1 MLSLKRESLNGRTA
15 DQRKVVH
22 MTICLRQICLV
33 SDKLGPAVKQLGQ
46 TFSLT
51 PCHIDP
57 AVEKFGLENTLF
69 SIGTN
74 FLEIVAPI
82 RENTAAGRFLQKRGD
97 NGGYMVICQ
106 ARSRDEQSGIRQR
119 AEGNNIRIA
128 YENSFETWNI
138 MQLHPADMGAAFLE
152 VDWDQEE
159 DITGNWE
166 PAGGKNWKQ
175 KPSDS
180 RANQITAIELQST
193 DPEKLGQH
201 WAAVIG
207 ISLQSQNSILKL
219 SLPNADIRFVKSD
232 TGTADHLSAID
243 LKVKNIDQ
251 IREQAQQN
259 QTLLNDNQVKICG
272 TIFNLLH

>member
-1 MLSLKRESLNGRTA
+1 
-15 DQRKVVH
+15 

-57 AVEKFGLENTLF
+57 AVEKFGLENALF
-69 SIGTN
+69 NIGTN
-74 FLEIVAPI
+74 FLEVVAPI
-82 RENTAAGRFLQKRGD
+82 RENTAAGRFLEKRGD

-106 ARSRDEQSGIRQR
+106 ARSRDEQTELKRR
-119 AEGNNIRIA
+119 AEGCKIRIA
-128 YENSFETWNI
+128 YENSFDTWNI

-159 DITGNWE
+159 DVTGNWE
-166 PAGGKNWKQ
+166 PAGGKEWQQ
-175 KPSDS
+175 KSSDS
-180 RANQITAIELQST
+180 LTHKITAIELQSK
-193 DPEKLGQH
+193 DPEKLGEH

-207 ISLQSQNSILKL
+207 ISLQTHNNILTL
-219 SLPNADIRFVKSD
+219 SLPNADIRFVNSD
-232 TGTADHLSAID
+232 NTATDHLSAID
-243 LKVKNIDQ
+243 LKVDNIDQ
-251 IREQAQQN
+251 IRKQARLN
-259 QTLLNDNQVKICG
+259 QTLLNDNQVRICG